1 MMDMSSRC
9 DKSGS
14 LNLSLGSFNLFIG
27 IERTELA
34 ADILSLVLDYTL
46 GLLIFIGIRS
56 VVVNTLKFGIP
67 AYALCRRSSVGS
79 TEIPMA
85 VRLFIV
91 SS

>member
-1 MMDMSSRC
+1 MTDISSRC

-27 IERTELA
+27 IDRTELA
-34 ADILSLVLDYTL
+34 ADILSFVLDYTL
-46 GLLIFIGIRS
+46 GLLACIGIKS
-56 VVVNTLKFGIP
+56 VFVKTLKLGIP

-79 TEIPMA
+79 TEIPIA
-85 VRLFIV
+85 VRLFMV